1 MLNNKGQSLVLFVI
15 LIPIFL
21 LLVALVYDVGKLSL
35 LRDEL
40 DNINYIVMD
49 YVLDNMEDENI
60 IDNSKELINKN
71 KKDIDYIEVSIV
83 EDRVYI
89 VIEDTIN
96 GIFIDF
102 EDSNIFKVKSSYLGY
117 IDTDNKKIIERD
129 E

>member
-21 LLVALVYDVGKLSL
+21 LLIGLVYDIGKLSL

-40 DNINYIVMD
+40 NNINYIAMD
-49 YVLDNMEDENI
+49 YALDNIDDENMVN
-60 IDNSKELINKN
+60 NSKNLINKN
-71 KKDIDYIEVSIV
+71 KKNIDYIEVSV
-83 EDRVYI
+83 DEDKVYI
-89 VIEDTIN
+89 LIEDTIK

-102 EDSNIFKVKSSYLGY
+102 QDSDIFKVKSSYIGY

-129 E
+129 K